1 MTSTASRLRGFTSI
15 SDLRTALAAA
25 RSKRKS
31 VALVPTMGALHE
43 GHLRLIDRAREAADI
58 VVMSIFV
65 NPLQFGA
72 GEDFSKYPRDLAA
85 DTQLAADRGV
95 DILFAPDRKE
105 MYPEEPLITVHSGH
119 IGEVWEGESR
129 PGHFEGVLTVVAK
142 LFNIV
147 EPDTAVFGQ
156 KDLQQLAVVRAMV
169 RDLAFPIEIIA
180 EPTVRDEDGL
190 ALSSR
195 NRYLSPED
203 RAAARTL
210 PRALSTMLE
219 RFNTGTPA
227 AAAIESAGRDVLDT
241 AKNLT
246 CDYLAVIDPVNF
258 QSVETAVAGCAAIG
272 AVRVG
277 KTRLIDNII
286 FT

>member
-1 MTSTASRLRGFTSI
+1 MTSTASRLRGFTGI
-15 SDLRTALAAA
+15 SELRTALAEA

-43 GHLRLIDRAREAADI
+43 GHLRLIDRAREAADV

-105 MYPEEPLITVHSGH
+105 MYPESPLITVHSGH
-119 IGEVWEGESR
+119 IGEVWEGVSR

-147 EPDTAVFGQ
+147 EPDAAVFGQ

-180 EPTVRDEDGL
+180 EPTARDEDGL

-195 NRYLSPED
+195 NRYLSSED

-210 PRALSTMLE
+210 PRALSAMLD
-219 RFNTGTPA
+219 RFHTGSQA
-227 AAAIESAGRDVLDT
+227 AAEIESAGRDVLDT
-241 AKNLT
+241 AKDLT
-246 CDYLAVIDPVNF
+246 CDYLAIVDPVNF
-258 QSVETAVAGCAAIG
+258 ERVETAVAGCAAIG

-277 KTRLIDNII
+277 KTRLIDNVI

>member
-1 MTSTASRLRGFTSI
+1 MTSTASRLRGFTGI
-15 SDLRTALAAA
+15 SDLRTALAQA
-25 RSKRKS
+25 RTKRKS

-72 GEDFSKYPRDLAA
+72 GEDFSKYPRDLAG

-105 MYPEEPLITVHSGH
+105 MYPEQPVITINPG
-119 IGEVWEGESR
+119 IIAEVWEGESR
-129 PGHFEGVLTVVAK
+129 PGHFDGVLTVVAK

-147 EPDTAVFGQ
+147 EPDAAVFGQ
-156 KDLQQLAVVRAMV
+156 KDLQQLAVVRAMT

-195 NRYLSPED
+195 NRYLSADD
-203 RAAARTL
+203 RAAARAL
-210 PRALSTMLE
+210 PRSLSVMLD
-219 RFNTGTPA
+219 RFSTGSRA
-227 AAAIESAGRDVLDT
+227 AAEIENAGRDVLDT
-241 AKNLT
+241 VNGLT
-246 CDYLAVIDPVNF
+246 CDYLAVVDPVTF
-258 QSVETAVAGCAAIG
+258 QRVENAEPGFAAIG

-286 FT
+286 FR